1 MYRIPYEVGIAH
13 FKEISR
19 AHIMGEQ
26 EGILKLLFC
35 PETLRLLGVHI
46 IGPRA
51 PELIHLGNCVLHFEG
66 TIKFFINSVFNVP
79 TLDEAYRI
87 AAFNGHESPG
97 LRFALRFLKI
107 IPIQYSSLFKKLLSQ
122 AQ

>member
-1 MYRIPYEVGIAH
+1 MTDARIPYEVGIAH

-35 PETLRLLGVHI
+35 PETLCLLGVHI
-46 IGPRA
+46 VGPRA

-87 AAFNGHESPG
+87 AAFNGMNR
-97 LRFALRFLKI
+97 LD
-107 IPIQYSSLFKKLLSQ
+107 YDSL
-122 AQ
+122 

>member
-1 MYRIPYEVGIAH
+1 
-13 FKEISR
+13 
-19 AHIMGEQ
+19 MGEQ

-87 AAFNGHESPG
+87 AAFNGMNRLDYDSLWGFWSSFPSS
-97 LRFALRFLKI
+97 ALFTF
-107 IPIQYSSLFKKLLSQ
+107 QKKLVSE
-122 AQ
+122 AH